1 MVASALRRTV
11 LILIVSLSG
20 TAFSHPADI
29 SYLRVNVAPQR
40 IEFRYSLNLATLARI
55 ARIDANGDNQVTF
68 AEIKVLA
75 PAVVAFLTTS
85 SRIAIN
91 DNSSSLGDFESY
103 ECIWPNAETTVLTPH
118 DADQRF
124 VDFRFVQDW
133 PQVVAT
139 LQLHLEDCQALGEL
153 HTIEATFEQ
162 SGEPATPVT
171 FSRAEPSFIY
181 DTGWNAHTSVANTT
195 QQRFSPN
202 MLIWASVVMLTGA
215 GLRTLCR
222 QRA

>member
-1 MVASALRRTV
+1 M
-11 LILIVSLSG
+11 LILIISLSG
-20 TAFSHPADI
+20 SAFSHPADI
-29 SYLRVNVAPQR
+29 SYLRVKVAPQR

-75 PAVVAFLTTS
+75 PAVVAFLTAS

-91 DNSSSLGDFESY
+91 DSSSSLGDFESY
-103 ECIWPNAETTVLTPH
+103 ECIWPNAETTILTPH

-139 LQLHLEDCQALGEL
+139 LQLHFEGCQALGEL
-153 HTIEATFEQ
+153 HTIEATFER

-181 DTGWNAHTSVANTT
+181 DTGWVSRASSASSSQHSASL
-195 QQRFSPN
+195 QQRY
-202 MLIWASVVMLTGA
+202 WALSLTA
-215 GLRTLCR
+215 IVFIAVLFAFWTRRCQT
-222 QRA
+222 Q